1 MVKKEKEGKF
11 EDNLK
16 ALETIVD
23 QLESGEIDL
32 EKSVELYEKG
42 ILLKNN
48 CEKKLKKIELQIK
61 KIKLQNNE
69 IETEDFDSKE

>member
-1 MVKKEKEGKF
+1 MVKNDKDGKF

-16 ALETIVD
+16 ALETIVE

-32 EKSVELYEKG
+32 EQSVELYEKG

-61 KIKLQNNE
+61 KIKLQNNT
-69 IETEDFDSKE
+69 IEVENFDPKE

>member
-1 MVKKEKEGKF
+1 MVKNDKDGKF

-16 ALETIVD
+16 ALETIVE

-32 EKSVELYEKG
+32 EQSVELYEKG

-48 CEKKLKKIELQIK
+48 CEK
-61 KIKLQNNE
+61 N
-69 IETEDFDSKE
+69 

>member
-1 MVKKEKEGKF
+1 MVKNDKDGKF
-11 EDNLK
+11 EDNLN
-16 ALETIVD
+16 ALETIVE

-32 EKSVELYEKG
+32 EQSVELYEKG

>member
-1 MVKKEKEGKF
+1 MVKNDKDGKF

-16 ALETIVD
+16 ALEKIVE

-32 EKSVELYEKG
+32 EQSVELYEKG